1 MARKDIVESIAQRF
15 KVVVSRRASLTIGLW
30 GEPGIGKTH
39 TAHAILERI
48 PCKHVSLHAAAPLS
62 SLVRALL
69 TPRHVPAW
77 AEHHL
82 ERIKNDE
89 TIDPETEAVTLTA
102 FLTGLAPF
110 VVHLEDLHEAS
121 EERANL
127 VERFAHA
134 ILKTRGVGLIVTS
147 RNKPS
152 NAFRTHRL
160 EVLDVEETQALL
172 ERDRGIALPS
182 EGLSW
187 MHSRTRGNPLF
198 LREYL
203 QYLSRQGFLWSDGQ
217 RWHWREP
224 PRDFVPVT
232 IETLIEQA
240 SRHAADTPEFEATL
254 IARALLGSHQDRAL
268 WMAVSGCLPEAFE
281 AAVRALNSRG
291 ALFEDDFPHP
301 LYREVLLQHLSADRH
316 RAMARRVLGVPDA
329 DPEVIVQ
336 FVDAAELEPD
346 QARIHFERAARRA
359 EAGKRTV
366 QAGRFLA
373 RAADHAV
380 GTERGER
387 AHRAARLLMNADVN
401 ETERLLRVVLAE
413 NPDDTDAIIEL
424 AGLYAMTGKT
434 AEMNRTLE
442 RLPEDVTAQ
451 ASWVNALIQI
461 RISQRDYR
469 EVLRIWNEHPE
480 LRVDPHPK
488 VARSV
493 ALAMMELND
502 PEGAEALVTA
512 ALERSEVSAG
522 ERSALLVVR
531 ALAKRLVGDFVAA
544 RSAIEEAVRLAREQG
559 EPISLALALY
569 NRIQVLRM
577 MGLHIDTL
585 SDAKEGMR
593 LYREAGFTLMYASS
607 LTTLG
612 IALGDMGHYQEAE
625 LKMLESYDLLSSF
638 GDSTELASNT
648 MNLCWLYLTWR
659 PPHYLMLAEKYAQR
673 GLLVSK
679 ALQPYDMAT
688 ALYIASRAAIVA
700 GRAAV
705 GLRLAEEALGV
716 PDVISDVRARAFVCK
731 ALALDALGRREEAI
745 ACLETTRTISHGL
758 RLRVV
763 EFELAFL
770 KGNLEDV
777 RSRLAW
783 FREHHW
789 VGIVDNMLRRCPE
802 LAEAP
807 GEPLPERAQGS
818 LGLRLGML
826 GPLRLERDGKPIALR
841 GRKRQELLAYLCE
854 ARIAGRSE
862 VTTLDLL
869 ETLFPLEDETA
880 ARNALKQQIFQA
892 RSSLGADCIVSTPN
906 GYALGNVSSDA
917 EAFLETG
924 EADAWRGAYLE
935 GIGEGWIPNVH
946 DAISLALRSRIEV
959 LIGTEITQAVR
970 LARILLE
977 MEPYDPPALRL
988 ALRAL
993 MRAGDERGAAR
1004 LFADHRA
1011 QLLEVE
1017 EVIPTSL
1024 EAFLS
1029 GPVSAAD

>member
-1 MARKDIVESIAQRF
+1 MARNDIIEGISQRF

-48 PCKHVSLHAAAPLS
+48 PCKHVSLHATAPIS
-62 SLVRALL
+62 SLVRALP
-69 TPRHVPAW
+69 TPKHIPAW

-89 TIDPETEAVTLTA
+89 TLDPETEVATLIA

-110 VVHLEDLHEAS
+110 VLHLEDLHEAS
-121 EERANL
+121 EDRVNL
-127 VERFAHA
+127 VERFARA
-134 ILKTRGVGLIVTS
+134 ILKTQGLGLIITS
-147 RNKPS
+147 RNEPS
-152 NAFRTHRL
+152 NAFRAHRL
-160 EVLDVEETQALL
+160 EALEVAETQVLL
-172 ERDRGIALPS
+172 EHDRGIALPN

-224 PRDFVPVT
+224 PQGFVPVT
-232 IETLIEQA
+232 IETLIEQT
-240 SRHAADTPEFEATL
+240 SRHTADTPELEAVL
-254 IARALLGSHQDRAL
+254 IARALLGSHPDRAL
-268 WMAVSGCLPEAFE
+268 WMAISDCPTDAFE
-281 AAVRALNSRG
+281 AAVSALNARG

-301 LYREVLLQHLSADRH
+301 LYREVLLQHLSAERH
-316 RAMARRVLGVPDA
+316 RAMARRALGVPDA
-329 DPEVIVQ
+329 DPEVIAQ

-346 QARIHFERAARRA
+346 QAGIHFERAARQA

-366 QAGRFLA
+366 QAGRWLA

-380 GTERGER
+380 GTQRGEL
-387 AHRAARLLMNADVN
+387 AHRASRLLMNADVN

-413 NPDDTDAIIEL
+413 NSDDTDAIIEL
-424 AGLYAMTGKT
+424 AGLYAVTGKT
-434 AEMNRTLE
+434 AAMNRALE
-442 RLPEDVTAQ
+442 RLPADITAQ

-461 RISQRDYR
+461 RSNQSKYR
-469 EVLRIWNEHPE
+469 EVFRIWNEHPE
-480 LRVDPHPK
+480 LQADPHPAAARC
-488 VARSV
+488 VAF
-493 ALAMMELND
+493 AMMELSD
-502 PEGAEALVTA
+502 PEGAEALVAA

-522 ERSALLVVR
+522 ERSALLIVR
-531 ALAKRLVGDFVAA
+531 ALAKRLVGDFGVARA
-544 RSAIEEAVRLAREQG
+544 AIDEAVKLAREQG
-559 EPISLALALY
+559 EPISLAFAHY
-569 NRIQVLRM
+569 NQVQVIRM
-577 MGLHIDTL
+577 MGLVSETL
-585 SDAKEGMR
+585 NDARESVR
-593 LYREAGFTLMYASS
+593 LYREAGFTLRYASS
-607 LTTLG
+607 LTQL
-612 IALGDMGHYQEAE
+612 AVSLGDMGHYQEAE
-625 LKMLESYDLLSSF
+625 LQLLEAHDLLSSF
-638 GDSTELASNT
+638 GDSTELVSNT
-648 MNLCWLYLTWR
+648 MNLCWLYLSWR

-673 GLLVSK
+673 GLLASK
-679 ALQPYDMAT
+679 ALQPYDMAS
-688 ALYIASRAAIVA
+688 ALHFASRASIVA
-700 GRAAV
+700 GRAAE

-716 PDVISDVRARAFVCK
+716 PDVIYDMRARSFVSK

-745 ACLETTRTISHGL
+745 ACLETARTISHAL

-770 KGNLEDV
+770 KGDLENL
-777 RSRLAW
+777 RSHLAW
-783 FREHHW
+783 FREHQW
-789 VGIVDNMLRRCPE
+789 VSIVDNMLRRCPE
-802 LAEAP
+802 LADTP
-807 GEPLPERAQGS
+807 GEPPLERPQGS
-818 LGLRLGML
+818 RGLRLGVL
-826 GPLRLERDGKPIALR
+826 GPLGLERDGKPVALR

-869 ETLFPLEDETA
+869 DALFPLEDETA

-906 GYALGNVSSDA
+906 GYALGNASSDA

-924 EADAWRGAYLE
+924 EAELWRGAYLE
-935 GIGEGWIPNVH
+935 GIGQGWIPNVR
-946 DAISLALRSRIEV
+946 DALSLALRSRIEI
-959 LIGTEITQAVR
+959 LIGTEITQAAR

-977 MEPYDPPALRL
+977 MEPYDSVALRL

-993 MRAGDERGAAR
+993 MSAGDERGAAR

-1017 EVIPTSL
+1017 EVIPTSF